1 MAFGLFVTGT
11 DTDVG
16 KTVIAQ
22 GLLCALRAQGLKVAP
37 FKPVASGC
45 RFSADGLRNSDAEL
59 LLAAAGGGFSY
70 ELVNPLAFEPAIAP
84 HLAAAQVGQRIC
96 LDRIT
101 RAYQQLAQSVD
112 VVVVEGAGGWRVP
125 LDAQQSLAAIPQRLR
140 LDVILVVGVRL
151 GCLSHALLTAEAIQ
165 ADGLRLAGWVA
176 NIVDPTDAQTS
187 AQITELAARL
197 PVPLLA
203 TLPWQEAGI
212 PAQLATALLAD
223 SLGLFLPSGL
233 HKYID

>member
-1 MAFGLFVTGT
+1 MTFGLFVTGT

-37 FKPVASGC
+37 FKPIASGC
-45 RFSADGLRNSDAEL
+45 RLSADGLRNTDAEL

-70 ELVNPLAFEPAIAP
+70 ELVNPFAFEPAIAP
-84 HLAAAQVGQRIC
+84 HLAAAQAGQRIC

-125 LDAQQSLAAIPQRLR
+125 LDAQRSLAAIPQRLG

-176 NIVDPTDAQTS
+176 NIVDPTDAQAS
-187 AQITELAARL
+187 AQITELAVRL
-197 PVPLLA
+197 PAPLLA

-212 PAQLATALLAD
+212 PAQLATTLLAD
-223 SLGLFLPSGL
+223 FLGFFLPHGL
-233 HKYID
+233 HKHMD